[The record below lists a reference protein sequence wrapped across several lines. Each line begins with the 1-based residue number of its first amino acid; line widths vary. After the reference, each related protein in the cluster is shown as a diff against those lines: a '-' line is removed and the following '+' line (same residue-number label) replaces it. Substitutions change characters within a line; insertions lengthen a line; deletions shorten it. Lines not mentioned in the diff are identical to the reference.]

1 MPFEWFLALRFLR
14 EGRLQSL
21 LILAG
26 VAVGVGVI
34 VFLSALITGLQASL
48 VDKTLG
54 SQAHV
59 IVRPEEEQARVLGT
73 SDAAMTLRRE
83 NAPQRREL
91 IDEWQ
96 PLLET
101 IAAEPDVLAVS
112 PVVSGPAFASR
123 GAALEAITLN
133 GIVPASFDQVI
144 RVSDSIV
151 SGRFE
156 LSGEDVV
163 IGRELAEDLGVAVGE
178 RIRLDGGEQRDAV
191 FRVSGIFDL
200 GSREVNERWVFVALR
215 SGQSLL
221 DAGNSISTVDV
232 RVGDIFAADA
242 IAARIAERTGL
253 IADPWTELNAQLLV
267 ALQSQS
273 ASSFIIRFFITVAVA
288 LGIASVLTVSV
299 VQKSSEIGILKAL
312 GTSTERVRRV
322 FVIQGGLVGLIGS
335 GLGSVIGAT
344 LALFFSRI
352 AQTPTGE
359 PTFPVDL
366 SPQRFLVAALVAT
379 VTGLLA
385 AVAPAS
391 RAAKLDPAKVIR
403 RG

>member
-26 VAVGVGVI
+26 VAVGVAVI
-34 VFLSALITGLQASL
+34 VFLSALIEGLQASL
-48 VDKTLG
+48 IDQTLG

-59 IVRPEEEQARVLGT
+59 IVRPQEEQARVLGST
-73 SDAAMTLRRE
+73 DAAVTLRRE
-83 NAPQRREL
+83 SAPQRREL
-91 IDEWQ
+91 IDQWQ
-96 PLLET
+96 PLLEL
-101 IAAEPDVLAVS
+101 IGAEPGVVAVS
-112 PVVSGPAFASR
+112 PLVSGPAFASR
-123 GAALEAITLN
+123 GAALEAVTLN
-133 GIVPASFDQVI
+133 GVVPASFDRVI
-144 RVSDSIV
+144 RVSEGIV
-151 SGRFE
+151 SGSFE

-163 IGRELAEDLGVAVGE
+163 IGGELAEDLGVAVGD
-178 RIRLDGGEQRDAV
+178 RIRLDGGEERSGD

-200 GSREVNERWVFVALR
+200 GSSELNERWVFVALR

-221 DAGNSISTVDV
+221 DAGNSISTIDLRVRDV
-232 RVGDIFAADA
+232 FSAGA
-242 IAARIAERTGL
+242 IATRIAERTGL
-253 IADPWTELNAQLLV
+253 VAEPWTELNAQLLV
-267 ALQSQS
+267 ALRSQS

-335 GLGSVIGAT
+335 GLGSLAGAA

-352 AQTPTGE
+352 AQTPAGE
-359 PTFPVDL
+359 PTFPIDL
-366 SPQRFLVAALVAT
+366 SPQRFLIAALVAT
-379 VTGLLA
+379 LTGLLA
-385 AVAPAS
+385 AAAPAS
-391 RAAKLDPAKVIR
+391 RAARLDPAKVIR

>member
-1 MPFEWFLALRFLR
+1 
-14 EGRLQSL
+14 
-21 LILAG
+21 
-26 VAVGVGVI
+26 
-34 VFLSALITGLQASL
+34 
-48 VDKTLG
+48 
-54 SQAHV
+54 
-59 IVRPEEEQARVLGT
+59 
-73 SDAAMTLRRE
+73 
-83 NAPQRREL
+83 
-91 IDEWQ
+91 
-96 PLLET
+96 
-101 IAAEPDVLAVS
+101 EPDVLAVS

-178 RIRLDGGEQRDAV
+178 RIRLDGGEQRSAV

-221 DAGNSISTVDV
+221 SAGNSISTVDV

-253 IADPWTELNAQLLV
+253 IADPWTKLNAQLLV
-267 ALQSQS
+267 ALRSQS

-299 VQKSSEIGILKAL
+299 VQKSSEI
-312 GTSTERVRRV
+312 
-322 FVIQGGLVGLIGS
+322 
-335 GLGSVIGAT
+335 
-344 LALFFSRI
+344 
-352 AQTPTGE
+352 
-359 PTFPVDL
+359 
-366 SPQRFLVAALVAT
+366 
-379 VTGLLA
+379 
-385 AVAPAS
+385 
-391 RAAKLDPAKVIR
+391 
-403 RG
+403 